1 MVNTNMDFFK
11 NGTGWCIRHRDPK
24 TKVQVPIRKS
34 QAPIFRKQAASLKLQ
49 ASSPKLT
56 EVQATSFKP

>member
-24 TKVQVPIRKS
+24 AKIQAPIRKS

-49 ASSPKLT
+49 ASPKL
-56 EVQATSFKP
+56 ANS